1 MGIGL
6 LMGLAWSICGILC
19 FVKLDKKYASER
31 IKGIFLGIFFLAF
44 GICGLLGEFIPDD
57 KLSFTALMLPVGLIC
72 VLVFIYAWYQ
82 VCSCKTPVA
91 AVYLHYNE
99 YYGGKG
105 QHSYAPVFRYA
116 FEGKEYERQTYEGYS
131 RRKIEKLFITGE
143 TYQILIDEQNPQS
156 CVTRKKVSL
165 NYYVVFLMGIIFL
178 IAYAGILV
186 TM

>member
-6 LMGLAWSICGILC
+6 LMGLLWSICGISC

-31 IKGIFLGIFFLAF
+31 IKGIFLGIFFFAF

-57 KLSFTALMLPVGLIC
+57 KLSFTALMLPAGLIC
-72 VLVFIYAWYQ
+72 VLVFIYACYQ

-91 AVYLHYNE
+91 AVYL
-99 YYGGKG
+99 YY
-105 QHSYAPVFRYA
+105 
-116 FEGKEYERQTYEGYS
+116 
-131 RRKIEKLFITGE
+131 TGE
-143 TYQILIDEQNPQS
+143 TYQILIDEKNPQN
-156 CVTRKKVSL
+156 CVIRKKVSL

-178 IAYAGILV
+178 IAYMGILV